1 MGNNLKRLTEV
12 SFYRVHVLAIL
23 NVAETLDERPAVT
36 VLAARLSALDTVTA

>member
-1 MGNNLKRLTEV
+1 M

-23 NVAETLDERPAVT
+23 NMAETLDERPAVT